1 VKAAAYAAFFLQR
14 SCILLKRSTDRV
26 RRLALAGIALLLVL
40 LLAGCGGAAQNAAQ
54 TSAQA
59 SPSPQPTQAA
69 ATQPAS
75 TAQASTPAPAS
86 QSSTLQGPT
95 NFLLTTPFNFSSV
108 NGATMDDNGAAT
120 PLAASMVKTEI
131 TGEMKRLLFVV
142 DSDNNLKVYSPGESP
157 VAAHLTSQ
165 SDGSTSIAYT
175 QTLDSDAG
183 TINIIFSGSLNN
195 GQIAVNY
202 EQQYTPSM
210 LINAQASD
218 VYVSFTTQVKW
229 VAPNQIP
236 AAPSNGQSQPTSSGG
251 VALSWSAGQNAVA
264 YDVYRLISDQ
274 DQEFQLL
281 ATVKGTSYIDNS
293 QETKQNMNDLKGITY
308 VIFSVGP
315 TGVENPGG
323 IVISV

>member
-1 VKAAAYAAFFLQR
+1 M
-14 SCILLKRSTDRV
+14 LKRSTDRV
-26 RRLALAGIALLLVL
+26 RLLALSGIALLLVL
-40 LLAGCGGAAQNAAQ
+40 LLTGCGSAAQNAAQ

-59 SPSPQPTQAA
+59 SPSPQPTQAV

-75 TAQASTPAPAS
+75 TPQASTPAPAS
-86 QSSTLQGPT
+86 QSSALQGPT
-95 NFLLTTPFNFSSV
+95 NFLLTTPFNFSSA
-108 NGATMDDNGAAT
+108 NGATMDDSGATT

-142 DSDNNLKVYSPGESP
+142 DSGNNLKVYSPGASP
-157 VAAHLTSQ
+157 VAAHLTFQ
-165 SDGSTSIAYT
+165 PDGSTSITYT

-183 TINIIFSGSLNN
+183 TIDIIFSGSLNN

-218 VYVSFTTQVKW
+218 VAVSFTTQVKW

-236 AAPSNGQSQPTSSGG
+236 TAPTNGQSQPTSSGG
-251 VALSWSAGQNAVA
+251 VALSWSAGKNAVA

-281 ATVKGTSYIDNS
+281 ATVKDTSYTDNS
-293 QETKQNMNDLKGITY
+293 QETKQNLNDTKGITY
-308 VIFSVGP
+308 AIFSVGP